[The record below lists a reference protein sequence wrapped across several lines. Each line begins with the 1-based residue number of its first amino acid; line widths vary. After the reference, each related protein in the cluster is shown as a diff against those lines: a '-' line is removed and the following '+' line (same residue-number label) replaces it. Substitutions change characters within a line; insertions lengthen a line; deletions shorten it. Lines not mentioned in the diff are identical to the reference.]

1 MTTVAHIAPLSD
13 PSDQIPDRASRTREL
28 FEFASHC
35 HDEAERSRLHQE
47 IVLLNLEVADAL
59 ASRYTGRG
67 IDADDLCQVARLAL
81 VRVVPQF
88 RPEYG
93 KDFLVYAVPSIVG
106 AVRKHFRDTGW
117 TIRPPRRVQE
127 AHQAI
132 GRAGP
137 ALTQRL
143 GREPT
148 VAELG
153 EETGIEADT
162 LAEATTASDCYSPAS
177 LDAAVHHDAGDT
189 ERTLSHLVGDE
200 DPEFDRSEAR
210 IMLEPLIAEL
220 EPRDRRVIELR
231 FVRGLTQSEVGELI
245 SVSQMQVSRIQS
257 RILAALRKRIGEL
270 PDGRLPG
277 AA

>member
-1 MTTVAHIAPLSD
+1 MSIALETATPEQGDHS
-13 PSDQIPDRASRTREL
+13 PDRASRTREL
-28 FEFASHC
+28 FERASHL
-35 HDEAERSRLHQE
+35 HDEAECARLHQE
-47 IVLLNLEVADAL
+47 IVVLNLEVADAL
-59 ASRYTGRG
+59 ASRYSGRG
-67 IDADDLCQVARLAL
+67 LDSDDLCQVARLAL

-106 AVRKHFRDTGW
+106 ALRKHFRDTGW

-137 ALTQRL
+137 ALAQLL
-143 GREPT
+143 GREAT
-148 VAELG
+148 IAELG
-153 EETGIEADT
+153 EETGIGEETLREAS
-162 LAEATTASDCYSPAS
+162 TASDCYAPVS
-177 LDAAVHHDAGDT
+177 LDAAVHRDAGDA
-189 ERTLSHLVGDE
+189 ERTLSSLVGGE

-210 IMLEPLIAEL
+210 MMLEPLMAGL
-220 EPRDRRVIELR
+220 EPRDRKVLELR

-257 RILAALRKRIGEL
+257 RILAALRRQIGEL
-270 PDGRLPG
+270 PDQRMLG